1 MMDKEELMK
10 TNKEYIDHLK
20 SMESLAKR
28 MDRNYLY
35 MDNFGLFCFSGEDK
49 SRAASLL
56 VMNMLRQEGVFDMVF
71 RCVIS
76 AVKLKKMNPDWI
88 GDMHNIDNEIEAQ
101 EAVDAFLKS
110 NGMKRE
116 GQ

>member
-1 MMDKEELMK
+1 MDKEELMK
-10 TNKEYIDHLK
+10 INREYIDHLK
-20 SMESLAKR
+20 AMKSLAVR

-49 SRAASLL
+49 SCAASLL
-56 VMNMLRQEGVFDMVF
+56 VMNMLRQEGVFEMVF
-71 RCVIS
+71 RCVFLAAKI
-76 AVKLKKMNPDWI
+76 KKEKPDWI
-88 GDMHNIDNEIEAQ
+88 ENLHNIDNDIEAQ
-101 EAVDAFLKS
+101 KAVDAFLKS

>member
-10 TNKEYIDHLK
+10 INKEYIDHLK
-20 SMESLAKR
+20 AMESLAER

-35 MDNFGLFCFSGEDK
+35 MDNFGLFCFFGEDK

-56 VMNMLRQEGVFDMVF
+56 VMNMLRQEGVFEMVF